1 MLLRLYRDIMTIS
14 LALTCP
20 YLYFLQ
26 PHGGQ
31 HKEPNIQYSGGECV
45 EYAFLKLNTSYVE
58 DRLPDLPV
66 EPLEEEENQEE
77 DVNQEDQEE
86 AARKAARNA
95 ATMAALRKRRQERL
109 KQLKGTASQT

>member
-1 MLLRLYRDIMTIS
+1 VS
-14 LALTCP
+14 L
-20 YLYFLQ
+20 LYFLQ

-66 EPLEEEENQEE
+66 EPLEEEVNQEE
-77 DVNQEDQEE
+77 EVLNQEDREE
-86 AARKAARNA
+86 TARKAARNA

-109 KQLKGTASQT
+109 KQLQRTAPQIQ